1 MKKGPIH
8 AIPAQ
13 RTPDAMNNAA
23 ITRFEDLRVW
33 QLAVERA
40 AEVYELFAACRDFG
54 FKDQIQRAA
63 VSISSNIAEVFERG
77 SNKEFL
83 QFLYYAKGSCG
94 EVRSQLRLARR
105 LGLLSESAA
114 SEAVLHLEELAG
126 KLGAYIRT
134 RQTRFQ

>member
-1 MKKGPIH
+1 MSNTSIV
-8 AIPAQ
+8 
-13 RTPDAMNNAA
+13 
-23 ITRFEDLRVW
+23 RFEDLRVW
-33 QLAVERA
+33 QMAVERA
-40 AEVYELFAACRDFG
+40 AEVYELFAGCRDFG

-63 VSISSNIAEVFERG
+63 VSISSNIAEGFERG

-105 LGLLSESAA
+105 LGLLPESAA
-114 SEAVLHLEELAG
+114 DGVLVNVEDLAG
-126 KLGAYIRT
+126 KLGAFIRT